1 MPIYE
6 YDCRECEKRFETLVR
21 SRDEK
26 VACPECGS
34 ERVDKAWSTF
44 HSKQGA
50 STTPASCPAATPT

>member
-26 VACPECGS
+26 VACPECGGEQV
-34 ERVDKAWSTF
+34 ERAWSTF
-44 HSKQGA
+44 HSKQGV
-50 STTPASCPAATPT
+50 STPASCPAATPT